1 VRILI
6 SVDVG
11 YGLTKGVSSEGNRV
25 EFPSVIAPLTP
36 GLTDDELPK
45 HTVRIT
51 QGDAVIEKVVGQA
64 ALESHAPQRLS
75 GEEKP
80 AEIHD
85 ILLMTAVGLL
95 LKDKPE
101 DATVDLV
108 VGLPIE
114 YYRHQYP
121 KLTARLSNIAS
132 KVSVDGLPERHISFS
147 FVRVEPQGTGAIV
160 ASGISFPRNG
170 LVGLI
175 DVGTYTTD
183 LLVIRNQDGKTAILR
198 DSCKSVPVGISQIYE
213 SLSTAFKGATG
224 LPLPPQMYHE
234 ALNMAIQ
241 KEPMY
246 FQGEPVYLITALN
259 RAKRE
264 VAESVHGYVSSL
276 WGPWLNFLY
285 RIALAGGGAKL
296 FGNELLIIPGSLTI
310 VPDPVYANA
319 VGYLQMLKNHSART
333 GIQPTM
339 P

>member
-45 HTVRIT
+45 HAVRIT
-51 QGDAVIEKVVGQA
+51 QGDTVIEKVVGQA

-85 ILLMTAVGLL
+85 ILLLTAVGLL
-95 LKDKPE
+95 LKDKPA
-101 DATVDLV
+101 DATIDLV

-114 YYRHQYP
+114 YYRHQSP
-121 KLTARLSNIAS
+121 KLAGRLSNIAS
-132 KVSVDGLPERHISFS
+132 KVSVDGAPERHVAFS
-147 FVRVEPQGTGAIV
+147 SVRVEPQGTGALI
-160 ASGISFPRNG
+160 ASGITFPQNG

-183 LLVIRNQDGKTAILR
+183 LLVVKNQDGKTGILR

-213 SLSTAFKGATG
+213 SLSTAFKGETG
-224 LPLPPQMYHE
+224 LPLPPQMYQE
-234 ALNMAIQ
+234 ALDMAIQ

-246 FQGEPVYLITALN
+246 FQGNPIYLTKALD
-259 RAKRE
+259 RAKQE
-264 VAESVHGYVSSL
+264 VAESIHGYVSSL

-285 RIALAGGGAKL
+285 RIALAGGGVKL
-296 FGNELLIIPGSLTI
+296 FGKELSIIPGSLTI
-310 VPDPVYANA
+310 VSDPVYANA
-319 VGYLQMLKNHSART
+319 IGYLQILKSHTTKPN
-333 GIQPTM
+333 IQLVQ
-339 P
+339 